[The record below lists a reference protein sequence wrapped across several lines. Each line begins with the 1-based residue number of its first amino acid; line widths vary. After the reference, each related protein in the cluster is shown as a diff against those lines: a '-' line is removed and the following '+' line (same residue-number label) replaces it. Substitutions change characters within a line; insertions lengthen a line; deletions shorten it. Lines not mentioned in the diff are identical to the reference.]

1 MWNYASK
8 ERVSVNKVRW
18 SFFSIPL
25 VSKIRLNFVQVLN
38 CKLCCR
44 RLQQVRR
51 LGDLRKKTA
60 VPCWVFAHIIFGH
73 AFSILFSVTGA
84 ERCCDPS
91 RLSQFAFG
99 SFLVSSFQHK
109 YCLDDVAKMRGKHVV
124 ACGHTA
130 SDKSSAA
137 EAKFI
142 TLSVAPAFQDFS
154 GIPWVVVV
162 SFFRLCQGC
171 KSAQFERWR
180 GGFCA
185 TGVSFLLA
193 CLQCLQC

>member
-1 MWNYASK
+1 M
-8 ERVSVNKVRW
+8 
-18 SFFSIPL
+18 
-25 VSKIRLNFVQVLN
+25 
-38 CKLCCR
+38 
-44 RLQQVRR
+44 QVRR
-51 LGDLRKKTA
+51 GFLWTRFVGPSSPYRWFRRFDWILYKSSTANFVAGGFNKFEGLATYEKKTA

-142 TLSVAPAFQDFS
+142 TLSVVPAFQDFS

-162 SFFRLCQGC
+162 SFFRLGQGC